1 MVTIPPLPHGA
12 WPDLAPEFVA
22 PERHRGDLGAQR
34 PRARRSSGASKK
46 AASKKPTKVPPEAFT
61 ALFHARCCLFGLLS
75 VELLRLLIVRAFPK
89 PGGLEWTAQMLCC
102 AANCIVMLGSL
113 PVFAHEGLGIC
124 VNRRCLGSL
133 LTLILTSSTCTWGA
147 AVLALFPGGGFQ
159 RVMNNQLLDEGAPQ
173 ALRFMGV
180 WNCLML
186 SSVSL
191 QTALLVSA
199 WTFYRTYRAL
209 GLYPPEPRKGHVH
222 PDVSPFEFVC
232 EAEDVALLSD
242 QCHGNWS
249 CERGP
254 GGLAAQEATV
264 TPGPP
269 PRRVLH
275 EDDVHYSLEEVRP
288 SK

>member
-1 MVTIPPLPHGA
+1 MSCSDQITASDISSSSLPFDAPPGCVVSLRHPPQGGPA
-12 WPDLAPEFVA
+12 RRVGGGSWAAERFASTAPDLLEFF
-22 PERHRGDLGAQR
+22 
-34 PRARRSSGASKK
+34 RSR
-46 AASKKPTKVPPEAFT
+46 
-61 ALFHARCCLFGLLS
+61 L
-75 VELLRLLIVRAFPK
+75 EL
-89 PGGLEWTAQMLCC
+89 
-102 AANCIVMLGSL
+102 
-113 PVFAHEGLGIC
+113 
-124 VNRRCLGSL
+124 
-133 LTLILTSSTCTWGA
+133 
-147 AVLALFPGGGFQ
+147 GGGFQ